1 MRDISTH
8 KRVNDIFFGPLERP
22 ALHWLADHLPG
33 WATPD
38 MLTAVGVFGALVI
51 LAGYIASNVSPW
63 FLWLASIGYVINWFG
78 DSLDGNLARH
88 RHIERPRY
96 GFFIDHTL
104 DAICEVIVFLGLGL
118 SPYVRFDIASLG
130 CITYL
135 LMSVLV
141 YIRTCLV
148 GEFQISYSK
157 LGPTEIRAIAIGL
170 NTLMFFGGMR
180 TFAIPLTGLTNLI
193 FSPYDVIVIGI
204 ILLLFWFILRS
215 WWNQARVLADLGE

>member
-1 MRDISTH
+1 MQDIRDH

-22 ALHWLADHLPG
+22 ALRWLAEHLPV

-38 MLTAVGVFGALVI
+38 MLTAVGVFGAIVTV
-51 LAGYIASNVSPW
+51 AGYIASNFSPW
-63 FLWLASIGYVINWFG
+63 FLWLASFGYVINWFG

-88 RHIERPRY
+88 RHIEKPRY

-104 DAICEVIVFLGLGL
+104 DAVVEIIIFIGLGL
-118 SPYVRFDIASLG
+118 SPYVRFDLALLG

-141 YIRTCLV
+141 YIRTALV
-148 GEFQISYSK
+148 GEFQISYGK

-170 NTLMFFGGMR
+170 NTLMFIFGPR
-180 TFAIPLTGLTNLI
+180 TLTILPGLTSYVI
-193 FSPYDVIVIGI
+193 SPYDVILIGI
-204 ILLLFWFILRS
+204 ILLLAWFIFSS
-215 WWNQARVLADLGE
+215 WLKQAKELAKLGE

>member
-1 MRDISTH
+1 MQDIRDH

-22 ALHWLADHLPG
+22 ALRWLAEHLPV

-38 MLTAVGVFGALVI
+38 MLTAVGVFGAIVTV
-51 LAGYIASNVSPW
+51 AGYIASNYSPW
-63 FLWLASIGYVINWFG
+63 FLWLASFGFVINWFG

-104 DAICEVIVFLGLGL
+104 DAVVEIIIFMGLGL
-118 SPYVRFDIASLG
+118 SPYVRFDIALLG

-141 YIRTCLV
+141 YIRTALV
-148 GEFQISYSK
+148 GEFQISYGK

-170 NTLMFFGGMR
+170 NTLMFIFGPR
-180 TFAIPLTGLTNLI
+180 TFTVLPGLASYAI
-193 FSPYDVIVIGI
+193 SPYDGIVIGI
-204 ILLLFWFILRS
+204 ILLLSWFIFSS
-215 WWNQARVLADLGE
+215 WLSQAKALAKLGE